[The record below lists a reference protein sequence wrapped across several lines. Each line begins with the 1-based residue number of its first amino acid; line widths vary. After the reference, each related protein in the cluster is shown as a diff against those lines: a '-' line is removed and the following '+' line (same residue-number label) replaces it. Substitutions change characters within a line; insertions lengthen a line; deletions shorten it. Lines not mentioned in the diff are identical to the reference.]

1 MLATATVIAQEYHG
15 EMERLYP
22 DKTKTTKKTT
32 QKNTP
37 TEKKTD
43 TDEKKTTPKAASEPT
58 TTLLPDLQQLANEL
72 LKGRK
77 GSIVA
82 IRPTTGEVICLAT
95 NSPEGPNTNLAIAT
109 AYAPVQ
115 PLKQHKHSLSY
126 RKVH

>member
-32 QKNTP
+32 KKNTT

-43 TDEKKTTPKAASEPT
+43 TDEKKPVSKAASEPT
-58 TTLLPDLQQLANEL
+58 TTLLTHRA
-72 LKGRK
+72 
-77 GSIVA
+77 
-82 IRPTTGEVICLAT
+82 
-95 NSPEGPNTNLAIAT
+95 
-109 AYAPVQ
+109 Q